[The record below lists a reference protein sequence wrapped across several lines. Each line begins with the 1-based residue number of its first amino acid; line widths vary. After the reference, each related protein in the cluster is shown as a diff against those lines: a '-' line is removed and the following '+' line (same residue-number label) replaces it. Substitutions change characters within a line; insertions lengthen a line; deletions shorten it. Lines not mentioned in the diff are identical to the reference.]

1 MAAVVLSSCHALI
14 DDKLNLKSMKALSGR
29 TYRGENMNK
38 NDSRRVD
45 LKLSL
50 KNETVH

>member
-29 TYRGENMNK
+29 TYRGGGWTQECE
-38 NDSRRVD
+38 RVD